1 MKLRRAPSHPG
12 GILKRLYL
20 APLDLST
27 IEFAKAIGV
36 SRKTISKLINERG
49 GITPEMAL
57 RLSLA
62 FKTTPQLWL
71 NLQQTKTVQPQRQR
85 EARLIAQINQR
96 RHELVP
102 RADEREDRDRGKRRR
117 DVGKDDVVP
126 ALHRVEPV
134 ETSGFLKLLRNG
146 AHVLRHQEN

>member
-71 NLQQTKTVQPQRQR
+71 NLQQNYDLWR
-85 EARLIAQINQR
+85 ARRTAKGLKNVR
-96 RHELVP
+96 RL
-102 RADEREDRDRGKRRR
+102 A
-117 DVGKDDVVP
+117 
-126 ALHRVEPV
+126 A
-134 ETSGFLKLLRNG
+134 
-146 AHVLRHQEN
+146 